1 MKTCEVLFVFLMLV
15 SMNALA
21 QLRLGSASSEINFR
35 VGPGLQYKVSHTI
48 DKSNLLVILPR
59 EAKNNFVEVFDIETS
74 SFGYVA
80 ENLIV
85 ITDTLN
91 YQKQQVFEKTGE
103 NIQGEVEMELVNQ
116 TSQTLYLWVNRNS
129 YFLAP
134 FEKKSLVM
142 DTEEVVYFSSAPGVF
157 PVFGKEMLQKGNAY
171 RWKFSL

>member
-21 QLRLGSASSEINFR
+21 QLRLGGASSEINFR
-35 VGPGLQYKVSHTI
+35 VGPGLHYKVSHTI

-59 EAKNNFVEVFDIETS
+59 EAKNKFVEVFDIETS

-134 FEKKSLVM
+134 FEKKYLVM

-157 PVFGKEMLQKGNAY
+157 PVFGKEMLQKGNSY